1 MTPSIEERIQQ
12 LESTSRTHDAML
24 NLLIT
29 ISERQQGTL
38 ERQQETSERQ
48 QEILERH
55 QETLERQQEIL
66 ERHQETLERHQ
77 ETLERQQEILEEVRR
92 DARQTQRLWV
102 RLAQRHGWLEDDDLL
117 SE

>member
-38 ERQQETSERQ
+38 EG
-48 QEILERH
+48 
-55 QETLERQQEIL
+55 QQEIL

-77 ETLERQQEILEEVRR
+77 ETLERQQETLERQQKTLERQQEILEEVRR

-117 SE
+117 TE